1 MVITSSIGTS
11 YRRERMKFRY
21 DETAS
26 MRKREKQI
34 SLDLF
39 DKEKKEYIPS
49 KLVETAISLVIKDMD
64 KSIHSIRGVQL
75 RGRRIKE
82 WSRTR
87 ERSFIRSF
95 ASEVSRVRF
104 LKPYNAPP
112 PSFLFAFYS

>member
-1 MVITSSIGTS
+1 
-11 YRRERMKFRY
+11 MKFRY

-87 ERSFIRSF
+87 EPFSFIRFF